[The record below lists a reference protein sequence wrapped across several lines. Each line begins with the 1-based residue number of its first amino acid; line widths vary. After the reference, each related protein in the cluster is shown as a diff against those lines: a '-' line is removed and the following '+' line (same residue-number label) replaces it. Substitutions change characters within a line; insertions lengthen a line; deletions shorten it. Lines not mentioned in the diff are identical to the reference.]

1 VIYTKQNNNI
11 FIKKNIM
18 NPKINKIKHIQE
30 SNKILEKRLINE
42 NEEVDEGLF
51 SGVRDAYNGLKGVWR
66 GYGYDFSKHASSLR
80 GLVRRLRKLDE
91 PNAGVMT
98 ELSELRAK
106 VDASSMPPERK
117 QELLN
122 NIDGA
127 ISNFNN
133 YSSYIVNIENITNNI
148 LN

>member
-1 VIYTKQNNNI
+1 
-11 FIKKNIM
+11 M

-30 SNKILEKRLINE
+30 SNKLLEKRLINE
-42 NEEVDEGLF
+42 KEEVDEGLF
-51 SGVRDAYNGLKGVWR
+51 SGIRDAYHGLKGVWK

-91 PNAGVMT
+91 PNAGIMT
-98 ELSELRAK
+98 ELSELRTK
-106 VDASSMPPERK
+106 VQSSSMPPERK
-117 QELLN
+117 KELLD

-127 ISNFNN
+127 INNFNT

-148 LN
+148 LS

>member
-1 VIYTKQNNNI
+1 
-11 FIKKNIM
+11 M
-18 NPKINKIKHIQE
+18 NSKIRHIQE
-30 SNKILEKRLINE
+30 SNRLLEERLINE
-42 NEEVDEGLF
+42 KEEVEEGVF
-51 SGVRDAYNGLKGVWR
+51 SGIKDAYHGLKGVWR

-91 PNAGVMT
+91 PNVDVMN

-117 QELLN
+117 QELLS

-127 ISNFNN
+127 INNFNT

>member
-1 VIYTKQNNNI
+1 MSNS
-11 FIKKNIM
+11 
-18 NPKINKIKHIQE
+18 KIKHIQE
-30 SNKILEKRLINE
+30 SNRLLEKRLINE
-42 NEEVDEGLF
+42 KEEVEEGVF
-51 SGVRDAYNGLKGVWR
+51 SGIKDAYHGLKGVWR

-80 GLVRRLRKLDE
+80 GLVRQLRKLDE
-91 PNAGVMT
+91 PNTDVMN

-117 QELLN
+117 QELLS

-127 ISNFNN
+127 INNFNT

>member
-1 VIYTKQNNNI
+1 
-11 FIKKNIM
+11 M

>member
-1 VIYTKQNNNI
+1 
-11 FIKKNIM
+11 M

-30 SNKILEKRLINE
+30 SNRILEKRLINE

-51 SGVRDAYNGLKGVWR
+51 SGIRDAYHGLKGVWR

-106 VDASSMPPERK
+106 VDASPMPPERK
-117 QELLN
+117 KELLD

-148 LN
+148 LS